1 MYYGAREQGGR
12 GDASGRR
19 LGWPCRGKGVVSR
32 GWWGAGSSP
41 ISELSCT
48 FSHLCGGFPH
58 TPRTSSLAQI
68 TTLLGKAEKGG
79 DRPAPV
85 SPEKIAELKAKVA
98 SQGDVVK
105 AAKEVRCLDG
115 V

>member
-1 MYYGAREQGGR
+1 M
-12 GDASGRR
+12 
-19 LGWPCRGKGVVSR
+19 
-32 GWWGAGSSP
+32 
-41 ISELSCT
+41 
-48 FSHLCGGFPH
+48 
-58 TPRTSSLAQI
+58 
-68 TTLLGKAEKGG
+68 LGKAEKGG

>member
-1 MYYGAREQGGR
+1 MLETGWAVPGGSLLV
-12 GDASGRR
+12 D
-19 LGWPCRGKGVVSR
+19 KH
-32 GWWGAGSSP
+32 
-41 ISELSCT
+41 SCT
-48 FSHLCGGFPH
+48 CSHLCGHHSAH
-58 TPRTSSLAQI
+58 TRTSSAAQI

-105 AAKEVRCLDG
+105 AAKEVRCLKGRGECSQSKERSIYLEGRSPQSDG
-115 V
+115 NR